1 MLLVL
6 WYGALQVADGNLSAG
21 LLTSFMLYT
30 LTIAM
35 GAPPARL
42 LGLHRPQH
50 LHSSRRCMAS
60 L

>member
-6 WYGALQVADGNLSAG
+6 WYGALQVVDGGLSSG

-35 GAPPARL
+35 GLSIHSHDRHQHAQPSL
-42 LGLHRPQH
+42 SCRPCTA
-50 LHSSRRCMAS
+50 SS
-60 L
+60 